1 MSSSCISIFNPARSI
16 PRPLPLGERV
26 RNGLDKVFFLDY
38 MINESYI
45 HGGIYGRKGFGIEG

>member
-1 MSSSCISIFNPARSI
+1 M
-16 PRPLPLGERV
+16 GERV

-45 HGGIYGRKGFGIEG
+45 HGGAYGR